1 MGAIKFTKATRK
13 QAKASVMIEGL
24 QGRGKSGLA
33 LSMAY
38 VLAGKNWDDIYAVD
52 AENKSLSLFVNNP
65 LSVDKNKVG
74 PFNVLELSNETGY
87 KPSVYAAARDCAVEN
102 HGKVIINDSAT
113 HMWQQKGG
121 VLDMVNEVKKTCR
134 DKYAVWGEPQI
145 VAEKQCI
152 IDLMRSPYI
161 HVINTVRMKEK
172 MVYSTDDSGKTTLD
186 KLGEQPIMMPDIA
199 YEPDLVLTM
208 VKAGTADDA
217 PIAKVDKSRYSI
229 FVPGETYVFTQALLE
244 QFRDYLNEGVDPEE
258 IFEAQRK
265 EYVGIITE
273 LLDGDES
280 LKKLW
285 GPLKTKEGCKNMKL
299 EEIPLPKLKEL
310 LAMISND

>member
-1 MGAIKFTKATRK
+1 MAAINFTKATRK
-13 QAKASVMIEGL
+13 QAKASVLIEGL

-38 VLAGKNWDDIYAVD
+38 VLAGYNWDDIYAVD
-52 AENKSLSLFVNNP
+52 AENKSLSLFVDNP
-65 LSVDKNKVG
+65 LNLDGSNVG
-74 PFNVLELSNETGY
+74 PFNVLELSNDTGY
-87 KPSVYAAARDCAVEN
+87 KPSVYAAARDYAIEQ

-121 VLDMVNEVKKTCR
+121 VLDMVSEAKKTCR

-172 MVYSTDDSGKTTLD
+172 MVYNVDESGKTTLE

-208 VKAGTADDA
+208 VKAGSLEDA

-229 FVPGETYVFTQALLE
+229 FVPGETYVLTKARLE
-244 QFRDYLNEGVDPEE
+244 EFRDYLNEGVDPAE
-258 IFEAQRK
+258 IFEQQRK
-265 EYVGIITE
+265 EYVALITDI
-273 LLDGDES
+273 LDNNDS

-285 GPLKTKEGCKNMKL
+285 GPLKAKLDCKDKKL
-299 EEIPLPKLKEL
+299 EEIPLPKLKQL
-310 LAMISND
+310 MAMMTD